1 MLLNGSLTI
10 LHYHRLQKLIQ
21 SHKAAPPPF
30 QMPIS
35 SRGFPGY
42 PLLSLTWPQIGG
54 THNPFS
60 GSVIFYN
67 FSQNS
72 GKYTTYVYLF
82 NINAITKYT
91 NESQMKRYHR
101 LRSGR
106 VLSTGAFVPVQLECT
121 ILPVFS
127 PSWKLSEPYSSAIFT
142 EASSQSHKW
151 LLIQSPALP
160 FSPEHEEYAESS
172 KLRIM
177 VWSWV
182 TSPILK
188 LSRSPPRV
196 TSLEQKTSHHP
207 GISKGFRNSVQDA
220 PYHSHHSGNYMGF
233 RSSTSGTRGRGQT
246 CISYYIT
253 GWAIHHIKYIKLLL
267 CSREM
272 TRALWRPLQALCF
285 IQIYHIFCSPIN
297 TYSHTHTNTDTHPF
311 IPKFW
316 SSNYY
321 RFWVDDKLLKVPK
334 HYLLGLQEETEFNT

>member
-82 NINAITKYT
+82 NINVITKYT

-142 EASSQSHKW
+142 EASSQSHK
-151 LLIQSPALP
+151 
-160 FSPEHEEYAESS
+160 
-172 KLRIM
+172 
-177 VWSWV
+177 
-182 TSPILK
+182 
-188 LSRSPPRV
+188 
-196 TSLEQKTSHHP
+196 
-207 GISKGFRNSVQDA
+207 
-220 PYHSHHSGNYMGF
+220 
-233 RSSTSGTRGRGQT
+233 
-246 CISYYIT
+246 
-253 GWAIHHIKYIKLLL
+253 
-267 CSREM
+267 
-272 TRALWRPLQALCF
+272 
-285 IQIYHIFCSPIN
+285 
-297 TYSHTHTNTDTHPF
+297 
-311 IPKFW
+311 
-316 SSNYY
+316 
-321 RFWVDDKLLKVPK
+321 
-334 HYLLGLQEETEFNT
+334 